1 VFDGPVSSEETPAP
15 NVRVSYSGG
24 VGEHR
29 ADAVLLDN
37 IRFLRGV
44 DAEIPVIL
52 ASNDNALCGQA
63 RRIGAVTIAA
73 TDIGAL
79 L

>member
-1 VFDGPVSSEETPAP
+1 
-15 NVRVSYSGG
+15 
-24 VGEHR
+24 
-29 ADAVLLDN
+29 
-37 IRFLRGV
+37 
-44 DAEIPVIL
+44 VIL

>member
-1 VFDGPVSSEETPAP
+1 
-15 NVRVSYSGG
+15 
-24 VGEHR
+24 
-29 ADAVLLDN
+29 
-37 IRFLRGV
+37 
-44 DAEIPVIL
+44 VIL

-63 RRIGAVTIAA
+63 RRLGAGTVAA

>member
-1 VFDGPVSSEETPAP
+1 MSAAPPASQPAP
-15 NVRVSYSGG
+15 VQWEA
-24 VGEHR
+24 VGTYR
-29 ADAVLLDN
+29 D